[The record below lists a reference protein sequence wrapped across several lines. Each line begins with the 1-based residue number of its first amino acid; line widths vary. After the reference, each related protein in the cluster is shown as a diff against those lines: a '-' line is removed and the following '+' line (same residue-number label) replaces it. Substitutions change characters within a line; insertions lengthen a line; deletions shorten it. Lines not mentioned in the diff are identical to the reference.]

1 MCVDRDR
8 HPAGRRRGRRA
19 ARWRRWWWCSW
30 WEAFDG
36 PRGRRGGA
44 AGHACRSAV
53 DAGQPA
59 ADGGSSSADADG
71 AAEHAHRAAQH
82 AEHAA
87 AAHGDARW
95 RHGRHGWH
103 GPAPG
108 SKLPAAERG
117 IAATAESSATLASQ
131 RNRAAAAVG
140 SGTQHRVTSRAWL
153 DPPIGSFTHLR
164 SGRASRRS
172 RSPRS
177 GRWNRSDAAFAGSN
191 ARSSRFWPWIR
202 RRARLGQQ
210 AGRRIRDE
218 AGAAAR
224 SDRRGWW
231 WSTRCQHAAWPDRQP
246 SWNPH
251 DEAVVSESELPRR
264 GRRDGRRQQA
274 RTAWPGRRESSHD
287 ASRNNRR

>member
-8 HPAGRRRGRRA
+8 HPAGCWRGRRA

-53 DAGQPA
+53 DALSAA
-59 ADGGSSSADADG
+59 ADGGSSSPDADG
-71 AAEHAHRAAQH
+71 TAKHAHRAAQH

-87 AAHGDARW
+87 SRRSGRW
-95 RHGRHGWH
+95 RH

-108 SKLPAAERG
+108 TKLPAAERG
-117 IAATAESSATLASQ
+117 ITATAESLPPLAAECK
-131 RNRAAAAVG
+131 RPAAACSSSA
-140 SGTQHRVTSRAWL
+140 QYRITSRARR
-153 DPPIGSFTHLR
+153 DPPIGSGTHPWP
-164 SGRASRRS
+164 GRASRRS
-172 RSPRS
+172 RSPR
-177 GRWNRSDAAFAGSN
+177 GWRWNRSNAAFAGSH
-191 ARSSRFWPWIR
+191 AGSSRFWPWLR
-202 RRARLGQQ
+202 CRARLGQQ

-218 AGAAAR
+218 AGATAR

-231 WSTRCQHAAWPDRQP
+231 WSTRCHHAARPDRQP
-246 SWNPH
+246 AWSPH
-251 DEAVVSESELPRR
+251 DKAVVSEPELPRR

-274 RTAWPGRRESSHD
+274 RAARARRRESSYD
-287 ASRNNRR
+287 APRNNRW